1 MNLNNFNYKD
11 NYELFIKYLYS
22 YQDIDYLKFHSK
34 LVKDKF
40 IIGIRIP
47 ILKKIAMEI
56 SKSNYDDFIKYNRHK
71 SYEEDMI
78 YGLILGY
85 IKCPFKELI
94 NYLKVFIPYN
104 DNWAVNDTVCSNLKA
119 FKNNLDEG
127 FIFIN
132 ELLNTNSP
140 WSVRFALVLL
150 LDYYINDKYIDKL
163 FNIIDNIDTN
173 EYYVMMANAWLISI
187 CFIKYPDKTMK
198 YLLNNNLDKT
208 TFNKSIDKIC
218 DSYRVSNDI
227 KINLKK
233 LKR

>member
-1 MNLNNFNYKD
+1 MNLSSINWHKEYD
-11 NYELFIKYLYS
+11 SFIKYLYTL
-22 YQDIDYLKFHSK
+22 QNKKYLNFHSN
-34 LVKDKF
+34 LVKEKN

-47 ILKKIAMEI
+47 LLRKIALEI
-56 SKSNYDDFIKYNRHK
+56 SKGDYKSFIKNNKHET
-71 SYEEDMI
+71 YEETMI
-78 YGLILGY
+78 HGLVLGY
-85 IKCPFKELI
+85 IKEPFKDVLDD
-94 NYLKVFIPYN
+94 LKAFIPYN

-163 FNIIDNIDTN
+163 FNIIDNIDTT

-187 CFIKYPDKTMK
+187 CFIKYSDKTMK

-208 TFNKSIDKIC
+208 TFNKSIEKIC

-233 LKR
+233 IKR